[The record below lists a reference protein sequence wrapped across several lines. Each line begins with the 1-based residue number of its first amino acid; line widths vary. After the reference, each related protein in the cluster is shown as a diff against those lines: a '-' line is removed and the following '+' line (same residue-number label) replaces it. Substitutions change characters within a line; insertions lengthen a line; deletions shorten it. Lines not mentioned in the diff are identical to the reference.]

1 MLDSWQAQSADSQHA
16 ALSDP
21 RIGHIYF
28 EEEDSLTLR
37 EAVRLLMRSWRFI
50 SPHRGLVA
58 LKFLLALASLPIFL
72 LIPWPLKIII
82 DNIIDGRPLQG
93 IPRRVLFPLAGD
105 DRLALLA
112 VVTGLLFLG
121 ALLVGTFGDRPE
133 SLDADV
139 ASGGLDQAGMTANQA
154 NNGWSLFNGLLG
166 MLEVWVTLVLT
177 QRLNQ
182 TVRTQV
188 YERFLRS
195 PLRLFT
201 DQKIGDAVFR
211 VMYDSA
217 AIGGVLYSGVL
228 SPIMSITMIGLTLAV
243 LSVHFQN
250 EPLIPVL
257 AGSSLPIVAV
267 ASAMFGRRLRD
278 QSQRMREQ
286 GSAVMAAFEERVD
299 QVHLIQAFGQEE
311 REAAVVDAE
320 SRGSFR
326 ATLTMV
332 VLVMLMLLIVIP
344 VLGLLAVIG
353 GYHLMSE
360 VIANRITLGDVA
372 LLAAYAMMLARPLVA
387 LGLVW
392 SWLQAPIAG
401 MRRIYSVLDHLP
413 RELTAG
419 GEDQLPESI
428 REIDFEDV
436 SAGYVVEV
444 PVVKHIHVRFVA
456 GELTGIAGSSGA
468 GKSTLVNCIPRFV
481 EPSAGRILIN
491 GVDLRFLSPAVLR
504 KRIAL
509 VFQDEAL
516 FSTTVA
522 DNICYGFPHA
532 AADAIRKAA
541 EMAGAAEFIE
551 QMPKGYSTQLGRRGT
566 RLSAGQKQRIAIAR
580 ALLRDPDVLV
590 LDEPMAPLDSAAERS
605 LLVLLRQLADRR
617 IVIVVAHRADT
628 LASCDKVHFI
638 SEGRVCASGTH
649 EELVK
654 CCPAYQLSLALKGS
668 TGIVSPKF
676 LL

>member
-1 MLDSWQAQSADSQHA
+1 
-16 ALSDP
+16 
-21 RIGHIYF
+21 
-28 EEEDSLTLR
+28 
-37 EAVRLLMRSWRFI
+37 
-50 SPHRGLVA
+50 
-58 LKFLLALASLPIFL
+58 
-72 LIPWPLKIII
+72 
-82 DNIIDGRPLQG
+82 
-93 IPRRVLFPLAGD
+93 
-105 DRLALLA
+105 
-112 VVTGLLFLG
+112 
-121 ALLVGTFGDRPE
+121 
-133 SLDADV
+133 
-139 ASGGLDQAGMTANQA
+139 
-154 NNGWSLFNGLLG
+154 
-166 MLEVWVTLVLT
+166 
-177 QRLNQ
+177 
-182 TVRTQV
+182 
-188 YERFLRS
+188 
-195 PLRLFT
+195 
-201 DQKIGDAVFR
+201 
-211 VMYDSA
+211 
-217 AIGGVLYSGVL
+217 
-228 SPIMSITMIGLTLAV
+228 
-243 LSVHFQN
+243 
-250 EPLIPVL
+250 
-257 AGSSLPIVAV
+257 
-267 ASAMFGRRLRD
+267 
-278 QSQRMREQ
+278 
-286 GSAVMAAFEERVD
+286 
-299 QVHLIQAFGQEE
+299 
-311 REAAVVDAE
+311 
-320 SRGSFR
+320 
-326 ATLTMV
+326 
-332 VLVMLMLLIVIP
+332 
-344 VLGLLAVIG
+344 
-353 GYHLMSE
+353 
-360 VIANRITLGDVA
+360 
-372 LLAAYAMMLARPLVA
+372 MLARPLVA

-617 IVIVVAHRADT
+617 IVIVVAHRAET